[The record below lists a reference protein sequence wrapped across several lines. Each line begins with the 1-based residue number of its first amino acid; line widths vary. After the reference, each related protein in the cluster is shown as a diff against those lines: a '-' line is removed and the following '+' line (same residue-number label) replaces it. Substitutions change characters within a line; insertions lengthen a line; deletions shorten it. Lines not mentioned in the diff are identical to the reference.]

1 MTTPAPRQRGLDAF
15 FAILR
20 DKHGL
25 NAAITRHPA
34 GKARLAAQ
42 REERRAREAAEARF
56 GRLTEPTDHHHPRPR
71 TGVRA

>member
-34 GKARLAAQ
+34 GKALPTLTAADGTP
-42 REERRAREAAEARF
+42 EDP
-56 GRLTEPTDHHHPRPR
+56 LPTTTPED
-71 TGVRA
+71 